1 MIAGSRL
8 GESVAT
14 RVTALQNSVRAG
26 RMPAPGRQYPFV
38 SSNPDRLE
46 STPERSESFLIT
58 SRSTGEMR
66 TLA

>member
-1 MIAGSRL
+1 MVTFILGPSMEAPMSANRKSKWSRQM
-8 GESVAT
+8 
-14 RVTALQNSVRAG
+14 TAV
-26 RMPAPGRQYPFV
+26 GRQYPFV

-46 STPERSESFLIT
+46 STPERSESFFIT